1 MMEAKRRHGNLLTF
15 ETVDWELEH
24 EKASPLRERYDILFL
39 PTLIVLN
46 EAENVIWQCDNFYE
60 EEQVYSKFEQL
71 LGKAVTDE
79 N

>member
-1 MMEAKRRHGNLLTF
+1 MMEVKRRHGSLLTY

-39 PTLIVLN
+39 PTLIVLD
-46 EAENVIWQCDNFYE
+46 EGENVIWRCDDFHE
-60 EEQVYSKFEQL
+60 EEKVYSKFEQL
-71 LGKAVTDE
+71 LGEGIADE